1 MLKPRDRTSPADPV
15 ARTRLLQAAG
25 EVFAEQGFRS
35 ATIRDI
41 CARAGTNVAAV
52 NYHFGDKESLYALV
66 LENALQAA
74 VERFPPDLGVTPAST
89 PEDRLRAFI
98 RSFLLRML
106 GGGVPEWLFRLM
118 AHEMIEPTRA
128 LDPLVE
134 RVLRPL
140 FTRLVGIVDELLG
153 SGADPELVRLCA
165 RSVVGQCFFYRH
177 AQEVIRRLQP
187 GERIDAE
194 RIEALADHI
203 AGFSLAGIRDR
214 RAGLR
219 RGT

>member
-1 MLKPRDRTSPADPV
+1 MIQPTDRSAAADPA

-35 ATIRDI
+35 ATVRAI

-52 NYHFGDKESLYALV
+52 NYHFRDKESLYALV

-74 VERFPPDLGVTPAST
+74 VERFPPDLGVTPESSA
-89 PEDRLRAFI
+89 EDRLRAFI
-98 RSFLLRML
+98 RSLLLRML
-106 GGGVPEWLFRLM
+106 GGGVPEWLSRLM

-140 FTRLVGIVDELLG
+140 FTRLVGIVGELLG
-153 SGADPELVRLCA
+153 PGADPEVVRLCA

-187 GERIDAE
+187 GERIDAS
-194 RIEALADHI
+194 RIEDLADHI
-203 AGFSLAGIRDR
+203 TSFSLAGIRER
-214 RAGLR
+214 RNGTR
-219 RGT
+219 RSA

>member
-1 MLKPRDRTSPADPV
+1 MTQPLEKPAADAA

-35 ATIRDI
+35 ATVRDI

-52 NYHFGDKESLYALV
+52 NYHFRDKESLYALV
-66 LENALQAA
+66 LEHALQAA
-74 VERFPPDLGVTPAST
+74 VERFPPDLGVTPESS
-89 PEDRLRAFI
+89 PEDRLKAFV
-98 RSFLLRML
+98 RSLLLRLL
-106 GGGVPEWLFRLM
+106 GGGVPEWLSRLM

-128 LDPLVE
+128 LDSLVE

-140 FTRLVGIVDELLG
+140 FTRLLGIVDELLG
-153 SGADPELVRLCA
+153 PGADPEVVRLCA

-187 GERIDAE
+187 GERFDATRAE
-194 RIEALADHI
+194 VLADHI
-203 AGFSLAGIRDR
+203 AAFSLAGIRER
-214 RAGLR
+214 RAALGR
-219 RGT
+219 AP